1 MTNRKMNTIQV
12 EDAIVGEEG
21 ALSPHFILLSQ
32 RLVESTDRAGTGS
45 HYHEGLSH
53 LSDFMRACPTDK
65 HLGQRL
71 GYLRFIA
78 VVALEHLT
86 VKCSLPIS
94 WHLQILN
101 ASSRGDEITGV
112 VTIAIAS
119 TIRGDFSP

>member
-1 MTNRKMNTIQV
+1 MNTSRGG
-12 EDAIVGEEG
+12 DAIVSEEG
-21 ALSPHFILLSQ
+21 AFSPHFILLSR
-32 RLVESTDRAGTGS
+32 RLVEPTDCAGTGS
-45 HYHEGLSH
+45 HSHQGLSR
-53 LSDFMRACPTDK
+53 LSDFMCAGPTDK

-101 ASSRGDEITGV
+101 ASS
-112 VTIAIAS
+112 
-119 TIRGDFSP
+119 